1 MSIGNSIFSTIKG
14 YNNFQ
19 MFSSTHF
26 LIIISV
32 AFISLLVIKMKN
44 KNKSFITLLTLL
56 TIIDQICFYGWY
68 FINRPPE
75 LLEYG
80 LFLYHCTMSILILVL
95 ATLTKNDK
103 LIKYGSY
110 WGFFGGIVSI
120 IYAGTPFYYPFPHIT
135 QISHFIMHTYLLL
148 FSIYYLFIEKVGM
161 SRDDYKKICLITIIY
176 NFFLVIFNIIFKT
189 NYGFVCA
196 LPFDIG
202 IYPPLIICYLLSTF
216 TFIIVFTLEYII
228 LNYSS
233 K

>member
-1 MSIGNSIFSTIKG
+1 
-14 YNNFQ
+14 
-19 MFSSTHF
+19 
-26 LIIISV
+26 
-32 AFISLLVIKMKN
+32 
-44 KNKSFITLLTLL
+44 
-56 TIIDQICFYGWY
+56 
-68 FINRPPE
+68 
-75 LLEYG
+75 
-80 LFLYHCTMSILILVL
+80 
-95 ATLTKNDK
+95 
-103 LIKYGSY
+103 
-110 WGFFGGIVSI
+110 
-120 IYAGTPFYYPFPHIT
+120 
-135 QISHFIMHTYLLL
+135 
-148 FSIYYLFIEKVGM
+148 M